1 MPEDKNRVHTIA
13 VRAKADSNQTII
25 THFISPI
32 ASAIPNDAN
41 IFKIRLAIQ
50 KGKILN
56 YFHT

>member
-13 VRAKADSNQTII
+13 MRAKADSIQTII

-41 IFKIRLAIQ
+41 VSKISLAIQ
-50 KGKILN
+50 KVKI
-56 YFHT
+56 